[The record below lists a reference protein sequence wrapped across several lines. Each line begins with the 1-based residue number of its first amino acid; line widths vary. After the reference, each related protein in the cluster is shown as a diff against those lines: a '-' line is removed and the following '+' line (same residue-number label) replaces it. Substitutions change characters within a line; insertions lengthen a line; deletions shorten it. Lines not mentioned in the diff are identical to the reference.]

1 MWRLK
6 LADAVAEPGCQV
18 WAWLRGAEGRKREWP
33 QDASIRCEILSP
45 RYSEESFRAS
55 FAHSVR
61 RPGAIDRRRKGKVQ
75 SRQIKLSQD
84 ICRFR
89 RGFPRGS
96 GAARMA
102 SWKGLSGHAVARG
115 PVLRLPDR
123 SGRADWAIASSGAQG
138 PAHHRPIRGDK
149 KSSAALRCCF
159 DFLFNLSESA
169 CEPWQG

>member
-1 MWRLK
+1 MWRPK
-6 LADAVAEPGCQV
+6 LADAVAESSCRV

-33 QDASIRCEILSP
+33 QDASIRCERLSQ
-45 RYSEESFRAS
+45 RHREESFRAS

-61 RPGAIDRRRKGKVQ
+61 CPGAMDGRRKGKVQ
-75 SRQIKLSQD
+75 SSQIKLSQD

-89 RGFPRGS
+89 RGCPRGA

-102 SWKGLSGHAVARG
+102 SWRELRGTLVARG